1 MDNLEQFIKKNREA
15 FDLKPPPEHL
25 WSAISEQLD
34 AGSPKEMA
42 ETATPTP
49 ALKVR
54 AAAWRQYLRPA
65 AAAAILL
72 TAGVAIGTF
81 LARRDAPAQTLAA
94 VYPEY
99 AEVEKYYQRQISNGI
114 SRLAG
119 LQERALVQQD
129 LQELDT
135 LYQQLLSDL
144 QTAPPQT
151 ASRIVEAMINNYKTR
166 IEILEQVQRSVD
178 ASKSLHQKSNNNE
191 ISL

>member
-25 WSAISEQLD
+25 WSAISQQLD
-34 AGSPKEMA
+34 AGSPKET
-42 ETATPTP
+42 TAP

-54 AAAWRQYLRPA
+54 TAAWRQYLRPA
-65 AAAAILL
+65 AAAVILL
-72 TAGVAIGTF
+72 TAGFAIGTF
-81 LARRDAPAQTLAA
+81 LARRNAPAHTLAA

-129 LQELDT
+129 LQKLDT

-144 QTAPPQT
+144 QTAPPQA